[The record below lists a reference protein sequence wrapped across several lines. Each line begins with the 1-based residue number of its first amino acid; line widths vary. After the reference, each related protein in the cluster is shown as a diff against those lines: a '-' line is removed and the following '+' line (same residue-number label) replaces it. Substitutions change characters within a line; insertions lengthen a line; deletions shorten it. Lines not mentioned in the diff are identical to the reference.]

1 MLQLSISRVQFFA
14 PLIFLKRGHMIER
27 YSREEIKKIWELQAK
42 FEYYL
47 KVEIAVCEA
56 YNKLGKIPT
65 ENLDEIKSKAS
76 FTLDRID
83 EVEREVKHDV
93 IAFLTAVNESVGP
106 ENAKYIHMGLTSSDV
121 IDTAFA
127 LQISDS
133 AKYINTELDNLI
145 DTIKKLA
152 FKHKNTVCMGRSHGV
167 HAEVMTFGFKLL
179 NWLDALIR
187 AKESFNY
194 ALKEIEVGQISG
206 PVGTYSNVPPE
217 IEEITCAE
225 LGLKPAKISTQIISR
240 DRHAKFFSQLALIA
254 SLIEQF
260 ATEIRHL
267 QKTEVREV
275 EEGFGKNQKGSSA
288 MPHKKNPVLCENL
301 CGLARVV
308 RSNMLTAFENI
319 NLWHERDISHSSAE
333 RIIFPDSL
341 ILIDF
346 MLHRFNGVM
355 ENLVVHEDNML
366 KNAKL
371 YGGIVYSQKVLL
383 KLVEK
388 GLTREDAYRIVQKH
402 ALDALNGG
410 HFKDALYQDT
420 RVTNLLTQEE
430 IESCFDVA
438 DYLKNIEKVFERFG
452 E

>member
-1 MLQLSISRVQFFA
+1 
-14 PLIFLKRGHMIER
+14 MIKR
-27 YSREEIKKIWELQAK
+27 YSREEIKNIWELQAK

-47 KVEIAVCEA
+47 KVELAVCEA
-56 YNKLGKIPT
+56 YAKLGKIPQA
-65 ENLDEIKSKAS
+65 NLNEIKEKAS

-83 EVEREVKHDV
+83 EVEREVRHDV

-133 AKYINTELDNLI
+133 SKYINKELDNLTE
-145 DTIKKLA
+145 TIKKMA
-152 FKHKNTVCMGRSHGV
+152 FEHKNTICMGRSHGV

-179 NWLDALIR
+179 NWLDALTR
-187 AKESFNY
+187 AKKSFNIT
-194 ALKEIEVGQISG
+194 LKEIEVGQISG
-206 PVGTYSNVPPE
+206 PVGTYSNIPPE
-217 IEEITCAE
+217 IEEITCSE

-275 EEGFGKNQKGSSA
+275 EEGFAKNQKGSSA

-308 RSNMLTAFENI
+308 RSNMITAFENI

-341 ILIDF
+341 ILVDF
-346 MLHRFNGVM
+346 MLHRLNNVM
-355 ENLVVHEDNML
+355 ENLVVHKDNML
-366 KNAKL
+366 KNTKL
-371 YGGIVYSQKVLL
+371 YGGVVFSQKVLL

-388 GLTREDAYRIVQKH
+388 GLTREDAYRIVQGH
-402 ALDALNGG
+402 ALSALNGG
-410 HFKDALYQDT
+410 HFKDALHNDKV
-420 RVTNLLTQEE
+420 VTNLLSNDE
-430 IESCFDVA
+430 IEACFNVE
-438 DYLKNIEKVFERFG
+438 DYLKNIDKVFERF

>member
-1 MLQLSISRVQFFA
+1 
-14 PLIFLKRGHMIER
+14 MIER

-47 KVEIAVCEA
+47 KVELAVCEA
-56 YNKLGKIPT
+56 YAKLDKIPKK
-65 ENLDEIKSKAS
+65 NLEEIKSKAS

-83 EVEREVKHDV
+83 EIEREVRHDV
-93 IAFLTAVNESVGP
+93 IAFLTAVNESVGQ

-133 AKYINTELDNLI
+133 AKYINKELDCLI
-145 DTIKKLA
+145 ETIKKLA
-152 FKHKNTVCMGRSHGV
+152 FKHKNTLCMGRSHGV

-179 NWLDALIR
+179 IWLDALNR
-187 AKESFNY
+187 VKESFNY
-194 ALKEIEVGQISG
+194 ALKEVEVGQISG
-206 PVGTYSNVPPE
+206 PVGTYSNVPTE
-217 IEEITCAE
+217 VEEITCQE
-225 LGLKPAKISTQIISR
+225 LGLAPAKISTQIISR
-240 DRHAKFFSQLALIA
+240 DRHAKFFSELALIA

-308 RSNMLTAFENI
+308 RSNMLTAYENI

-366 KNAKL
+366 MNTKL

-383 KLVEK
+383 KLVDK
-388 GLTREDAYRIVQKH
+388 GLTREEAYKIVQKH

-410 HFKDALYQDT
+410 NFKEALFKDEK
-420 RVTNLLTQEE
+420 VTGLLSHDE
-430 IESCFDVA
+430 IEACFDVK
-438 DYLKNIEKVFERFG
+438 DYLKNIDKIFERF

>member
-1 MLQLSISRVQFFA
+1 
-14 PLIFLKRGHMIER
+14 MIER

-56 YNKLGKIPT
+56 YAKLGKIPA
-65 ENLDEIKSKAS
+65 ENLEEIKSKAS

-93 IAFLTAVNESVGP
+93 IAFLTAVNESVGV

-127 LQISDS
+127 LQITDS

-206 PVGTYSNVPPE
+206 PIGTYSNVPPE

-308 RSNMLTAFENI
+308 RSNMLTAYENI

-366 KNAKL
+366 KNTKL

-383 KLVEK
+383 KLVDK
-388 GLTREDAYRIVQKH
+388 GLTRENAYRIVQKH

-410 HFKDALYQDT
+410 HFKDTLCQDS

-438 DYLKNIEKVFERFG
+438 DYLKNIEKVFERFEG
-452 E
+452 

>member
-1 MLQLSISRVQFFA
+1 
-14 PLIFLKRGHMIER
+14 MIER
-27 YSREEIKKIWELQAK
+27 YSREEIKNIWELQAK

-47 KVEIAVCEA
+47 KVELAVCEA
-56 YNKLGKIPT
+56 YAKLGKIPQA
-65 ENLDEIKSKAS
+65 NLNEIKEKAS

-83 EVEREVKHDV
+83 EVEREVRHDV

-133 AKYINTELDNLI
+133 SKYINKELDNLI
-145 DTIKKLA
+145 ETIKKMA
-152 FKHKNTVCMGRSHGV
+152 FEHKNTICMGRSHGV

-179 NWLDALIR
+179 NWLDALTR
-187 AKESFNY
+187 AKESFNIT
-194 ALKEIEVGQISG
+194 LKEIEVGQISG
-206 PVGTYSNVPPE
+206 PVGTYSNIPPE
-217 IEEITCAE
+217 IEEITCSE

-275 EEGFGKNQKGSSA
+275 EEGFAKNQKGSSA

-308 RSNMLTAFENI
+308 RSNMITAFENI

-341 ILIDF
+341 ILVDF
-346 MLHRFNGVM
+346 MLHRFNNVM
-355 ENLVVHEDNML
+355 ENLVVHKDNML
-366 KNAKL
+366 KNTKL
-371 YGGIVYSQKVLL
+371 YGGVVFSQKVLL

-388 GLTREDAYRIVQKH
+388 GLTREDAYRIVQGH
-402 ALDALNGG
+402 ALSALNGG
-410 HFKDALYQDT
+410 HFKDALHNDKV
-420 RVTNLLTQEE
+420 VTNLLSNDE
-430 IESCFDVA
+430 IEACFNVE
-438 DYLKNIEKVFERFG
+438 DYLKNIYKVFERF

>member
-1 MLQLSISRVQFFA
+1 MEEI
-14 PLIFLKRGHMIER
+14 KRGHMIER

-56 YNKLGKIPT
+56 YAKLGKIPAK
-65 ENLDEIKSKAS
+65 NLEEIKSNAS

-83 EVEREVKHDV
+83 EVEREVRHDV
-93 IAFLTAVNESVGP
+93 IAFLTAVNESVGA

-145 DTIKKLA
+145 DTVKKLA

-179 NWLDALIR
+179 NWLDALMR

-308 RSNMLTAFENI
+308 RSNMLTAYENI

-366 KNAKL
+366 KNTKL

-383 KLVEK
+383 KLVDK

-410 HFKDALYQDT
+410 HFKDALYQDS
-420 RVTNLLTQEE
+420 RVTNLLSKEE

-438 DYLKNIEKVFERFG
+438 DYLKNIEKVFERFEG
-452 E
+452 

>member
-1 MLQLSISRVQFFA
+1 MEEI
-14 PLIFLKRGHMIER
+14 KRGHMIER

-56 YNKLGKIPT
+56 YAKLGKIPAK
-65 ENLDEIKSKAS
+65 NLEEIKSKAS

-83 EVEREVKHDV
+83 EVEREVRHDV
-93 IAFLTAVNESVGP
+93 IAFLTAVNESVGA

-145 DTIKKLA
+145 DTVKKLA

-179 NWLDALIR
+179 NWLDALMR

-308 RSNMLTAFENI
+308 RSNMLTAYENI

-366 KNAKL
+366 KNTKL

-383 KLVEK
+383 KLVDK

-410 HFKDALYQDT
+410 HFKDALYQDS
-420 RVTNLLTQEE
+420 RVTNLLSKEE

-438 DYLKNIEKVFERFG
+438 DYLKNIEKVFERFEG
-452 E
+452 